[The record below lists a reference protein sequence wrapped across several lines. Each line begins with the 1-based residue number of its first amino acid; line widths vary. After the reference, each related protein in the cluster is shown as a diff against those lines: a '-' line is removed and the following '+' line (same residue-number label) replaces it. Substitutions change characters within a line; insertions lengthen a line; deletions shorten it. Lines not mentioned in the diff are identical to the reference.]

1 MKRLILDLDD
11 VICGGGFLNVINMYA
26 KTNYREKDITTYY
39 LQDLIEKDKLDDFYD
54 FLLTCNLY
62 ENINIFPN
70 AIDVIEK
77 LNNKYELYICSS
89 FAVPNLKQGLGIMIK
104 NKYDWLERNIPFI
117 TANQII
123 LMSSKNLLDAD
134 IRIDDRMSN
143 LDGTGSIKL
152 LFTSWHNLNIT
163 NEELESKN
171 IIRVNNWLDIAN
183 ILLTNE
189 EID

>member
-26 KTNYREKDITTYY
+26 KTNYSEKDITTYY

-62 ENINIFPN
+62 ESINIFPN

-104 NKYDWLERNIPFI
+104 NKYDWLEKNIPFI

-123 LMSSKNLLDAD
+123 FMSSKNLLDAD

-143 LDGTGSIKL
+143 LDGNGSIKL
-152 LFTSWHNLNIT
+152 LYTSWHNLNIT
-163 NEELESKN
+163 NEELASKN

-183 ILLTNE
+183 ILLANE
-189 EID
+189 